1 MLAFR
6 LCPYMYEPILAG
18 ALLALLATVTVC
30 DLRARV
36 IPDWA
41 LVPAAAVAIAA
52 ALIAQPETLVER
64 LGSGVGAG
72 GFLLAA
78 ALIRPDGMGL
88 GDVKLA
94 AVLGLFL
101 GRPVAGALLVAL
113 LAGTA
118 WGFGLAVS
126 RGVPA
131 SEATIPFAPF
141 LATGAAV
148 ALIAPD
154 TVGGWN

>member
-1 MLAFR
+1 MASA
-6 LCPYMYEPILAG
+6 ILAG
-18 ALLALLATVTVC
+18 ALSVLLVAVTIT

-36 IPDWA
+36 IPDLA
-41 LVPAAAVAIAA
+41 LAPAAALALGIAA
-52 ALIAQPETLVER
+52 ASAPETLPER
-64 LGSGVGAG
+64 GGAATGAG

-78 ALIRPDGMGL
+78 ALLRPGGMGL

-101 GRPVAGALLVAL
+101 GRAVVAALLVAL
-113 LAGTA
+113 AAGA
-118 WGFGLAVS
+118 IWGFAAVAI
-126 RGVPA
+126 RGGRL

-148 ALIAPD
+148 ACIAPD
-154 TVGGWN
+154 TVGGWS